1 MDGSSITMLTTVDT
15 DIHVVNGE
23 TDLVRM
29 KVERNTWLVTVD
41 GRYVKSDKVVSVW
54 TPTDDDLEGF
64 KELFDE

>member
-15 DIHVVNGE
+15 DIHVVSGD